1 MAHNNAL
8 GMGNLAGKMKSEIWE
23 HSIWFL
29 SALKPTIDFPSR
41 PGAIQTPRT
50 NPISVPNGITTVCS
64 LGVLKHQN
72 SSFLRLLWLPCSF
85 N

>member
-8 GMGNLAGKMKSEIWE
+8 GLGNLAGKMKSEIWE

-41 PGAIQTPRT
+41 PGAIQTHRT
-50 NPISVPNGITTVCS
+50 NPISVPNGIIHTLFAWGFEAS
-64 LGVLKHQN
+64 KQ
-72 SSFLRLLWLPCSF
+72 FLSALTLAPLQF
-85 N
+85 